1 MDKEKLKSDILNAV
15 EEYVDKPEAWE
26 EAQLI
31 LDPSTGNVDIVEIEE
46 ADELPD
52 SIDVFA
58 MMDLVEM
65 TPDGRW
71 IPDLSAIQEIVR
83 E

>member
-71 IPDLSAIQEIVR
+71 IPDLSAIEEIVR

>member
-1 MDKEKLKSDILNAV
+1 MDKEKLKSDILNSV
-15 EEYVDKPEAWE
+15 EEYVAKPEAWE

-52 SIDVFA
+52 SIDVYA

-65 TPDGRW
+65 TPEGRW
-71 IPDLSAIQEIVR
+71 IPDMSAIDEIVR

>member
-1 MDKEKLKSDILNAV
+1 MDKEKLKSDILNSV
-15 EEYVDKPEAWE
+15 EEYVAKPEAWE

-52 SIDVFA
+52 SIDVYA

-65 TPDGRW
+65 TPEGKW
-71 IPDLSAIQEIVR
+71 IPDMSAIDEIVR